1 MLCKMYRPQK
11 ELKDI
16 ITFLHFLAN
25 IYGAAFV
32 FKTCFQWSF
41 RKGRLHPCLRRGCSH
56 GGHSDA
62 QRKTVSKNGV
72 GGGRL
77 LAMQG
82 AGWVW
87 TARSTL
93 GSEIHREGHE
103 YSSGNTSLT
112 QPPPLRGADAHT
124 RCSAVTERKPYGSLR
139 VTDLPKAIKKK
150 GVIFHFFFCQDQVS
164 ALFCSEA
171 CHF

>member
-1 MLCKMYRPQK
+1 MEQLLCSKPVFSDLLEK
-11 ELKDI
+11 EGYI
-16 ITFLHFLAN
+16 PVSAEVVAMEATQMHR
-25 IYGAAFV
+25 GRQWV
-32 FKTCFQWSF
+32 KTGW
-41 RKGRLHPCLRRGCSH
+41 
-56 GGHSDA
+56 
-62 QRKTVSKNGV
+62 